1 MTYLNPN
8 TVLKPTANVAY
19 GDAEFLQEMVGN
31 REDKSFSNGTNHPS
45 VLGALKA
52 NYYHVHDKAKVYP
65 TLADSINIVSDAAAW
80 TLGAITEVVPANAI
94 TKWFDIHWII
104 VHQISGNDEYELVV
118 YKGAALAEEEIGRIA
133 FGRIS
138 NFDASNNFPIQI
150 PPQAANTRISMALAS
165 KGTVARNIDV
175 KIYYHTYPD
184 IT

>member
-31 REDKSFSNGTNHPS
+31 REDKSFSNGTQHPS

-52 NYYHVHDKAKVYP
+52 GYYHVHDRAKVYP
-65 TLADSINIVSDAAAW
+65 TLANAVQVLGAAAAW
-80 TLGAITEVVPANAI
+80 TLGDKIQVVPADTI
-94 TKWFDIHWII
+94 DKWFDIHWIV
-104 VHQISGNDEYELVV
+104 VHDTSAADEFELVV
-118 YKGAALAEEEIGRIA
+118 YKGAALSEEEIGRIV
-133 FGRIS
+133 FSRTGT
-138 NFDASNNFPIQI
+138 FDRSTNLPIQV

-165 KGTVARNIDV
+165 KSASARTIDV